1 MRSRHRQTLARVY
14 VRPTPA
20 DIRWAEIEA
29 MLLACGVAVTQRAG
43 SRVVLAKNHERVVVH
58 RPHPRP
64 QTSRAT
70 VRDIAAF
77 LRAAGVRL
85 DDEE

>member
-1 MRSRHRQTLARVY
+1 
-14 VRPTPA
+14 
-20 DIRWAEIEA
+20 
-29 MLLACGVAVTQRAG
+29 MLSACGVAVTQRAG
-43 SRVVLAKNHERVVVH
+43 SRVALAKNRERMVVH

-64 QTSRAT
+64 QTSHAT

-77 LRAAGVRL
+77 LRAAGVGL